1 MTLTHWILVLTAFA
15 VLLLIV
21 AVILLLKKQSP
32 QSGVSGKD
40 IALLGQSVAQVQT
53 DMARVERTLTAGNE
67 NVKNRVTEALRT
79 LADKT
84 YDFTK
89 QNYDTQVRI
98 TESIA
103 ALQEKMSA
111 SDKESA
117 AAVAAAVE
125 KLQASNEKKLDEM
138 RATVDEKLTG
148 TLNERL
154 DASFRTV
161 SEQLS
166 KVYRSLGEM
175 QEMSDGISS
184 LNRVLKGVKTRGN
197 WAETQLQG
205 LLDQIVPGMYETNFR
220 PGNTGDVVEFAVR
233 IPSAEGGEPMYMPI
247 DSKFPME
254 DYLRLCDA
262 MDAGDAEGVKSAR
275 KSLEG
280 RVLNEAKEV
289 KKYICPPRTTPFAVL
304 YLATDSLFAEI
315 MASKSNLADKLHSEY
330 RVLLAG
336 PSTITALLSS
346 LAMGFRSVALNEKA
360 GEVMK
365 LLAAAKAQYAKFEDA
380 LTAAQNSIEQAGKKL
395 GEAQKRNRII
405 QTNLRDVETLDGET
419 AQSVLAIPES
429 V

>member
-1 MTLTHWILVLTAFA
+1 MTLTHWILILTAFA

-148 TLNERL
+148 ALNERL

-233 IPSAEGGEPMYMPI
+233 IPSAEGGDPTYMPI
-247 DSKFPME
+247 DSKFPIE

-262 MDAGDAEGVKSAR
+262 MDAGDAESVKSAR